1 MKTPSS
7 ILTARQ
13 ESVSKQRELVQQLE
27 SNKIAAQVQVAKL
40 ENTISKESAKLDEMK
55 DSISFMTGLLS
66 SLNVTYDADIED
78 AKQEGFEDG
87 YKAHQREIKNPKKP
101 LPKRESARKRR
112 IK

>member
-66 SLNVTYDADIED
+66 SSRWASVRFDTKDA
-78 AKQEGFEDG
+78 
-87 YKAHQREIKNPKKP
+87 
-101 LPKRESARKRR
+101 ESVRFIMLVQLVAFNA
-112 IK
+112 